1 MAIESKGNFE
11 INADE
16 QNIPSIINIPN
27 YPKVDVQKNQI
38 ETTQKILKILK
49 ICMIP
54 FALVQ
59 LLYILP
65 RAYPLLINI
74 IFPALGFFG
83 VTRLS
88 SYIIKI
94 FSVYIVILC
103 ICQMILMGLL
113 KGTAFIVLQT
123 FVLVFELFVL
133 YISFKAFMS
142 IESLSES
149 DFNLLKS

>member
-1 MAIESKGNFE
+1 MATESKGNFE

-16 QNIPSIINIPN
+16 QNIPATINIPN
-27 YPKVDVQKNQI
+27 YPKIDIQKSQI
-38 ETTQKILKILK
+38 ETTQKLLKILK
-49 ICMIP
+49 LCMIP

-59 LLYILP
+59 FLYILP

-74 IFPALGFFG
+74 VFPALGFLG
-83 VTRLS
+83 VIRLS
-88 SYIIKI
+88 SYMIKV

-103 ICQMILMGLL
+103 ICQVILMGIL

-123 FVLVFELFVL
+123 FVVVFEIFVL
-133 YISFKAFMS
+133 YISFKAFRS